1 LPALRRRGAV
11 MVAGAGVGVDLAGA
25 AARGGFRLGGA
36 GDVDFRP
43 TRRMMALVDKGCVMR
58 ELIERY
64 LAAYNRMDVDG
75 MLATMHREVVFEN
88 YTAGVMSVRT
98 QGADELRHLAQS
110 SSYLFSARRQLILAY
125 EERDGTATAH
135 ILFDGTFAVDLPNGV
150 RAGQSI
156 TLNGRSEFRARDG
169 LLVYIG
175 DYSE

>member
-1 LPALRRRGAV
+1 
-11 MVAGAGVGVDLAGA
+11 
-25 AARGGFRLGGA
+25 
-36 GDVDFRP
+36 
-43 TRRMMALVDKGCVMR
+43 MR

-88 YTAGVMSVRT
+88 YTAGVLSVRT
-98 QGADELRHLAQS
+98 QGADELRRLAENS
-110 SSYLFSARRQLILAY
+110 RYLFSARRQLILVYQEA
-125 EERDGTATAH
+125 DGTATAQ

-156 TLNGRSEFRARDG
+156 TMNGRSQFRQRDG
-169 LLVYIG
+169 LLAYIA

>member
-1 LPALRRRGAV
+1 
-11 MVAGAGVGVDLAGA
+11 
-25 AARGGFRLGGA
+25 
-36 GDVDFRP
+36 
-43 TRRMMALVDKGCVMR
+43 MR

-75 MLATMHREVVFEN
+75 MVATMHREVVFEN
-88 YTAGVMSVRT
+88 YTAGVLSVRT
-98 QGADELRHLAQS
+98 FGADELRHLAES
-110 SSYLFSARRQLILAY
+110 SSFLFSARRQVILTY
-125 EERDGTATAH
+125 EERDGTATVH

-156 TLNGRSEFRARDG
+156 TLNGRSEFRQRDG

>member
-1 LPALRRRGAV
+1 
-11 MVAGAGVGVDLAGA
+11 
-25 AARGGFRLGGA
+25 
-36 GDVDFRP
+36 
-43 TRRMMALVDKGCVMR
+43 MR

-75 MLATMHREVVFEN
+75 MAATMHREVVFEN
-88 YTAGVMSVRT
+88 YTAGVLSVRT
-98 QGADELRHLAQS
+98 FGVDELRHLAQS
-110 SSYLFSARRQLILAY
+110 SSFLFAARRQVILAY
-125 EERDGTATAH
+125 EERDGTATVH

-156 TLNGRSEFRARDG
+156 TLNGRSEFRERDG